1 MDILQGISSLGLP
14 SWLVI
19 IAAIFVILKQVG
31 LLDFIISRL
40 RDNSE
45 FNQAQEEART
55 AAEQSEQVALWS
67 QMTKLQSQ
75 ALQQN
80 ELLLEF
86 IIDTSKTWNQKHESC
101 LNEVLERQQAII
113 YELRQLAAKFTI
125 MVSIVEQ
132 NYTRKV
138 GDANA

>member
-1 MDILQGISSLGLP
+1 MDLLKFLAEIGVSTWIIVLIILIFVMDRVGILQF
-14 SWLVI
+14 
-19 IAAIFVILKQVG
+19 AKDKLKA
-31 LLDFIISRL
+31 S
-40 RDNSE
+40 SE
-45 FNQAQEEART
+45 FNQEQIEARN

-86 IIDTSKTWNQKHESC
+86 IIDTSKTWNTKHAEC
-101 LNEVLERQQAII
+101 LDEVLERQQSII
-113 YELRQLAAKFTI
+113 YEIRQLAAKFTI

-132 NYTRKV
+132 NYAEKKK
-138 GDANA
+138 